1 MTLISN
7 MQSLFQEQGERKVE
21 VTSFRVTHGHV
32 RNLCF

>member
-7 MQSLFQEQGERKVE
+7 MQTLFQEQGGCKVE
-21 VTSFRVTHGHV
+21 VTALRVTDGHV